1 MHQLRWHAVLQQWV
15 VVTTDRQNR
24 PQMPA
29 NWCPFDP
36 GSGRV
41 PDHYDVYLYP
51 NDFPAFS
58 PDADPFEPFSMPAH
72 KGRPTPGALAQAELF
87 AETGPR
93 GACDVVLYSPEHTL
107 PPSKLGLENWKKV
120 VEVWTGRTR
129 EHADN
134 PDIAMVAVFE
144 NCGEAVGVTMPHP
157 HGQIYA
163 MPFIPPIS
171 QRELASSR
179 EYAAAHNGECLFCRL
194 MEKEEEARARMVA
207 ANDHFAAFV
216 PFAARFP
223 AEIGLYAR
231 RHASTL
237 LELTEQERSSLAE
250 IISIIRQ
257 KYDNLYGFVM
267 PLMMTVKQ
275 GPLRETEP
283 PYHLHVQFLPLQ
295 RSATKLKYLASIET
309 AYGTFLADTA
319 PEEMAENLRK
329 AKPISN
335 L

>member
-1 MHQLRWHAVLQQWV
+1 MNQLRWHALLEQWV
-15 VVTTDRQNR
+15 VVTTARQDR

-41 PDHYDVYLYP
+41 PDHYDVHLYP

-58 PDADPFEPFSMPAH
+58 PDAAPFQRVSD
-72 KGRPTPGALAQAELF
+72 LF

-107 PPSKLGLENWKKV
+107 PPSKLTVENWRKV
-120 VEVWTGRTR
+120 VDLWTKRTA
-129 EHADN
+129 EHAAN
-134 PDIAMVAVFE
+134 PDIAIVAIFE

-163 MPFIPPIS
+163 MPFISPIV
-171 QRELASSR
+171 QREIASARSH
-179 EYAAAHNGECLFCRL
+179 AAENSGECLYCRL
-194 MEKEEEARARMVA
+194 MEEELKQTSRIVA
-207 ANDHFAAFV
+207 ADEYFVTFV

-223 AEIGLYAR
+223 AEVAIYVR
-231 RHASTL
+231 RHVRTL
-237 LELTEQERSSLAE
+237 LDLSEGEKASLARN
-250 IISIIRQ
+250 ISVIRQ
-257 KYDNLYGFVM
+257 KYDNLYGFLL
-267 PLMMTVKQ
+267 PLMMTVRQ
-275 GPLRETEP
+275 APLRQPEL
-283 PYHLHVQFLPLQ
+283 PYHLHLQFLPLQ

-319 PEEMAENLRK
+319 PEQMAENLRRANPATSGVGK
-329 AKPISN
+329 D
-335 L
+335 

>member
-1 MHQLRWHAVLQQWV
+1 MHQLRWHALLEQWV

-58 PDADPFEPFSMPAH
+58 PDAEPFEP
-72 KGRPTPGALAQAELF
+72 TPGLF

-107 PPSKLGLENWKKV
+107 PPSKLSLDNWKKV
-120 VEVWTGRTR
+120 VELWTERTR
-129 EHADN
+129 HHAAN
-134 PDIAMVAVFE
+134 PDIALVAVFE

-163 MPFIPPIS
+163 MPFIPPITEK
-171 QRELASSR
+171 ELASSR
-179 EYAAAHNGECLFCRL
+179 KYAAAHNGDCLFCRL
-194 MEKEEEARARMVA
+194 LAKEQDTGARIVTQ
-207 ANDHFAAFV
+207 NDHFVAFV

-231 RHASTL
+231 RHVRTL
-237 LELTEQERSSLAE
+237 LDFSDDERSSLAQ
-250 IISIIRQ
+250 IISTIRQ

-275 GPLRETEP
+275 APLREKEP

-295 RSATKLKYLASIET
+295 RSPTKLKYLASIET

-319 PEEMAENLRK
+319 PEQMAENLRK
-329 AKPISN
+329 SEPVTTAQSGS
-335 L
+335 